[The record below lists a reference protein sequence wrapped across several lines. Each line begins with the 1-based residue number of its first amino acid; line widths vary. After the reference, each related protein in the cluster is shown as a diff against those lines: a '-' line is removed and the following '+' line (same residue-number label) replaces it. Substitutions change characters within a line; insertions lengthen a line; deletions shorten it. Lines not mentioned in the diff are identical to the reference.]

1 MWPRTSESGYAPF
14 TRRTL
19 VQQPSRL
26 DLQPHEPRA
35 GHVSPG
41 PAFALAVQRAKVKKQ
56 VSYHTFRHNFGMLLN
71 ANGENPKVVQE
82 LLRHA
87 SLKVTTDVYMQAVGP
102 QKREA
107 QTSLTGSSWIMKKNG
122 GFVEVYCFVGVPDGI

>member
-1 MWPRTSESGYAPF
+1 LGNVHTGMPALER
-14 TRRTL
+14 
-19 VQQPSRL
+19 SR
-26 DLQPHEPRA
+26 
-35 GHVSPG
+35 V
-41 PAFALAVQRAKVKKQ
+41 ALSQRAEMQ
-56 VSYHTFRHNFGMLLN
+56 EFRDRYESLTPRERDVMGLV

-107 QTSLTGSSWIMKKNG
+107 QGNLVKLVRKGLDSEAKSG
-122 GFVEVYCFVGVPDGI
+122 

>member
-1 MWPRTSESGYAPF
+1 M
-14 TRRTL
+14 
-19 VQQPSRL
+19 
-26 DLQPHEPRA
+26 
-35 GHVSPG
+35 
-41 PAFALAVQRAKVKKQ
+41 KQ
-56 VSYHTFRHNFGMLLN
+56 VSYHTFRHTFGTLLN

-107 QTSLTGSSWIMKKNG
+107 QGNLVRLVRKGTVSDVTPS
-122 GFVEVYCFVGVPDGI
+122 